1 MLVTINEDEC
11 RAAGL
16 DPAEVAKIA
25 RGLSR
30 YAKQAHA
37 LGLCVFGGSG
47 TGTLR
52 KDDHPRGALVLADL
66 APLGVFDGGDGAC
79 AHDDDGLLRGE
90 YA

>member
-1 MLVTINEDEC
+1 MLINENEC

-16 DPAEVAKIA
+16 DPVEVAKIA

-30 YAKQAHA
+30 YAKQAQA

-47 TGTLR
+47 SGSLR
-52 KDDHPRGALVLADL
+52 FDDGGGGALKLADL
-66 APLGVFDGGDGAC
+66 DGSFDGGDGAC
-79 AHDDDGLLRGE
+79 GPGDDGLLRGE

>member
-1 MLVTINEDEC
+1 MPSINSDEC

-30 YAKQAHA
+30 YAKQAQA
-37 LGLCVFGGSG
+37 LGISIFGGSAG
-47 TGTLR
+47 GQLR
-52 KDDHPRGALVLADL
+52 FKDGAPGDLILADL
-66 APLGVFDGGDGAC
+66 AGSYDGGDGSTCPDAE
-79 AHDDDGLLRGE
+79 GLLRGE